1 MKMGIDAKEFQAFM
15 WGVVKFSINTCTAL
29 AQKYPFASG
38 VLLSLLILYLFLPSV
53 FFFLIYS
60 LPFLG
65 CTAVFIHYYLNT
77 QRPKIQHGDERKEH
91 GISSIESRRLLQRNV
106 NKNNIDESDA
116 HAVKEEKDMV
126 SPMISNDE
134 LIGRTALAEEKPK
147 IIMEEKESRALNSGE
162 SSSHNV
168 SIGENISEL
177 GQAPNP
183 DAVSCDGFNEQPTK
197 LQVGG
202 EVELES
208 SSSEA
213 DDDDEEEES
222 EKGGEN
228 AVQWTEYDQKNVM
241 DLGNSEIERN
251 RRLEM
256 LIARR
261 KARKSFKMNSI
272 AGSGPRHP
280 VMVAR
285 SNTFHVSKSSD
296 DQIPGSAPSILLPTK
311 NPFDLPY
318 DPHEEKPNLMADSF
332 HEEFMADHQKEF
344 PFCRH
349 ESFSLGNSFQDNR
362 QGQHEGR
369 GSSRPKMQSGKTNP
383 CFTFFSNQEKYTTN
397 FCYQG

>member
-1 MKMGIDAKEFQAFM
+1 
-15 WGVVKFSINTCTAL
+15 
-29 AQKYPFASG
+29 
-38 VLLSLLILYLFLPSV
+38 
-53 FFFLIYS
+53 
-60 LPFLG
+60 
-65 CTAVFIHYYLNT
+65 
-77 QRPKIQHGDERKEH
+77 
-91 GISSIESRRLLQRNV
+91 
-106 NKNNIDESDA
+106 
-116 HAVKEEKDMV
+116 
-126 SPMISNDE
+126 
-134 LIGRTALAEEKPK
+134 
-147 IIMEEKESRALNSGE
+147 
-162 SSSHNV
+162 
-168 SIGENISEL
+168 
-177 GQAPNP
+177 
-183 DAVSCDGFNEQPTK
+183 
-197 LQVGG
+197 
-202 EVELES
+202 
-208 SSSEA
+208 
-213 DDDDEEEES
+213 
-222 EKGGEN
+222 
-228 AVQWTEYDQKNVM
+228 M

-369 GSSRPKMQSGKTNP
+369 GYSRHKMQSGKTNP

-397 FCYQG
+397 FCY